1 MLKSL
6 ELLLTT
12 LYLILAVL
20 LLKVITTILPGW
32 QRESAQYHLGEAVAA
47 SLEIKEVDKGSSE
60 YFDQCLYAARKMNYH
75 LWMVIFPGLDWYF

>member
-6 ELLLTT
+6 ELLLTS
-12 LYLILAVL
+12 LYLIAAVL

-32 QRESAQYHLGEAVAA
+32 YAESAQYHLGEAAA
-47 SLEIKEVDKGSSE
+47 IALELKKVDKSSSE

-75 LWMVIFPGLDWYF
+75 LWMVIFPVLDWYF